1 MYGNHRPSRRGHV
14 VLLAVVALLVT
25 VGGLVRADASGLGT
39 DSSGLG
45 TDGAAP
51 AEPSID
57 ELPATEVVFH
67 DGDHV
72 VYEAKGQT
80 ATDAG
85 GVAVHEGFTTYGDAT
100 ALSSYQVRLIASDGI
115 ETYRPLV
122 QEAVAAATAAGGPSL
137 TVLPGTQPW
146 GSVPGR
152 GQIDVV
158 VSSMSPCGGSWL
170 GCGGP
175 TIDHGVVV
183 AGRIWFSPRLAAHP
197 VDEIENTVRHEL
209 GHAVGLAHYRWSYQG
224 RLQTMHP
231 TSFEASGY
239 EAGDAAGL
247 RFLTGTTTVPVAAAA
262 PPATVAAVPATVDP
276 VGAIDSAVANPFGI
290 VVRGWAVDADATGPV
305 PVLVTVDSNPTEV
318 SADRADAQR
327 GPHGFAVVWLVAPGV
342 HEVCVTARNSGQ
354 GHDVALGCRTVDVSS
369 QSIGLVGLQTV

>member
-1 MYGNHRPSRRGHV
+1 MYRSHRGQLA
-14 VLLAVVALLVT
+14 LLAVVALVVT
-25 VGGLVRADASGLGT
+25 AGGLVRADATGLGA
-39 DSSGLG
+39 
-45 TDGAAP
+45 DGATAS
-51 AEPSID
+51 ETVID
-57 ELPATEVVFH
+57 ELPAIELVFH

-80 ATDAG
+80 ASGTG
-85 GVAVHEGFTTYGDAT
+85 GVTVHEGFTTYDDAT
-100 ALSSYQVRLIASDGI
+100 ALDSYQVRLIASDGI

-122 QEAVAAATAAGGPSL
+122 QRAVAAATAAGGPSF

-158 VSSMSPCGGSWL
+158 VSSLSPCGGSWL

-197 VDEIENTVRHEL
+197 VDEIDNTVRHEL

-231 TSFEASGY
+231 TSFDASAY
-239 EAGDAAGL
+239 QAGDAAGL
-247 RFLTGTTTVPVAAAA
+247 RFLTGTTVLPAAPAA
-262 PPATVAAVPATVDP
+262 PPAPVVSVPPSVDP
-276 VGAIDSAVANPFGI
+276 AGAIDSAVANPFGI
-290 VVRGWAVDADATGPV
+290 IVRGWAVDVDGAGPV

-318 SADRADAQR
+318 SADRAHAQR
-327 GPHGFAVVWLVAPGV
+327 GAHGFAVVWLVAPGV
-342 HEVCVTARNSGQ
+342 HEVCVTARNTGQ
-354 GHDVALGCRTVDVSS
+354 GHDVALGCRTVAVSS
-369 QSIGLVGLQTV
+369 QSIGLIGLQTV